1 MLVLVLSVIASP
13 EGKVYLELSS
23 NVKKWGKSQQGNY
36 DPRPSFYSCWSQ
48 QKETCIRSF
57 FFQEHAKQ
65 FNWWVRKTYVV
76 LIFLPFSQKWNSE
89 CNERINIFPH
99 KM

>member
-36 DPRPSFYSCWSQ
+36 DPRPYFYSCWSQ

-57 FFQEHAKQ
+57 FSKNMQ
-65 FNWWVRKTYVV
+65 
-76 LIFLPFSQKWNSE
+76 NSSTGE
-89 CNERINIFPH
+89 LGRPMRF
-99 KM
+99 